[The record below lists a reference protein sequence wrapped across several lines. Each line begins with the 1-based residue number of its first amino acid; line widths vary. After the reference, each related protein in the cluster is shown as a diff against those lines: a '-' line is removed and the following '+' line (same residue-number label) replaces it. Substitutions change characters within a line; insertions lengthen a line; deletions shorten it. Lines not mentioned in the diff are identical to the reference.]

1 MLSMKPYLFLY
12 LELITPHSGKS
23 SLLLT
28 LLRLL
33 DPSHGSITI
42 DSQPL
47 AHLPRD
53 TVRTRLITVTQDQF
67 VLPGTVRHNIDP
79 VGAYADDTIAAALSA
94 VGLWRAIEERGGLDA
109 RFGEDAFS
117 HGQRQLFFVAR
128 AVLRR
133 DVGRLVLLDEAM
145 SR

>member
-1 MLSMKPYLFLY
+1 M
-12 LELITPHSGKS
+12 
-23 SLLLT
+23 
-28 LLRLL
+28 
-33 DPSHGSITI
+33 
-42 DSQPL
+42 
-47 AHLPRD
+47 
-53 TVRTRLITVTQDQF
+53 
-67 VLPGTVRHNIDP
+67 
-79 VGAYADDTIAAALSA
+79 GAYADDTIAAALSA